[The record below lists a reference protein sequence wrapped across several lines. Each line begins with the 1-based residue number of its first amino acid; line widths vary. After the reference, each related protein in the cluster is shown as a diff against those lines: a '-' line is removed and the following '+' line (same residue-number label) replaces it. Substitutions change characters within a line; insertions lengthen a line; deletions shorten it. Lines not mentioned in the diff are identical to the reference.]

1 MGVNITVYMKNKQG
15 DQYTELIKKSYKQEE
30 NPIEKMAI
38 HNKKKTKTNKHLK
51 RYSTLLLIRE
61 MQTNKNSDISL

>member
-38 HNKKKTKTNKHLK
+38 HNKKK
-51 RYSTLLLIRE
+51 
-61 MQTNKNSDISL
+61 NKNK